1 MRARSR
7 RRAMCGGQWPTV
19 DSMRL
24 TNLAYTLYERRLR
37 RELPAERMP
46 QHIGVVVDGNR
57 RWAKLAGTPTADG
70 HLAGADKIV
79 EFIGWCAELGIP
91 TVTLYMLSTD
101 NMNRSSEE
109 LDQLMQIIGDTLDR
123 LAESRPG
130 NRPVHVH
137 PVGQPDLL
145 PQALADRLQTLEEQS
160 EGDDTGEV
168 TSTQTGSI
176 RKIAAKVG
184 RSRGEEPAVHVNVAV
199 GYGGRQ
205 EIVDAVKELLREAE
219 SQGKGMSDVA
229 EDLTPGSISSWLYT
243 RGQPDPDLIIRTSG
257 EQRLSGFLMWQSAYS
272 EFYFAEA
279 LWPDFRRVDFLRAL
293 RDYAQRHR
301 RFGG

>member
-1 MRARSR
+1 M
-7 RRAMCGGQWPTV
+7 G
-19 DSMRL
+19 L
-24 TNLAYTLYERRLR
+24 TDLAYTVYERRLR
-37 RELPAERMP
+37 RDLPLPRIP

-57 RWAKLAGTPTADG
+57 RWAKLAGSPTADG

-79 EFIGWCAELGIP
+79 EFIGWCAELNIP

-101 NMNRSSEE
+101 NMNRSEAE
-109 LDQLMQIIGDTLDR
+109 LEQLLEIISDTLDR

-130 NRPVHVH
+130 GRPVRVH
-137 PVGQPDLL
+137 PVGQPELL
-145 PQALADRLQTLEEQS
+145 PEPLAAKLWDVTNAT
-160 EGDDTGEV
+160 GAIPKVTAKTGEV
-168 TSTQTGSI
+168 
-176 RKIAAKVG
+176 
-184 RSRGEEPAVHVNVAV
+184 EDPCVHVNVAI

-205 EIVDAVKELLREAE
+205 EIVDAVKDLLREADGE
-219 SQGKGMSDVA
+219 KTPAEVA
-229 EDLTPGSISSWLYT
+229 AELTPEMISQRLYT

-293 RDYAQRHR
+293 RDFANRQR
-301 RFGG
+301 RFGS